1 MSVFRPGYTGGEAA
15 AFLGPL
21 TGADPDQVAAWAI
34 VVITEDED
42 GPAFR
47 IGSSEE
53 DKRQTV
59 WMLATAIA
67 ELSSE
72 PEDDHD

>member
-1 MSVFRPGYTGGEAA
+1 MPLFEPGYTGGEAT

-21 TGADPDQVAAWAI
+21 TGVDADQVAAWAI
-34 VVITEDED
+34 VVISNDEE

-53 DKRQTV
+53 DKRQIV

-67 ELSSE
+67 ELSGE
-72 PEDDHD
+72 PEDEP